1 MVLEDSMIFRVCTF
15 RGFKTAIHAG
25 HPTPGSNSRGLPSM
39 SVSWASVLNFR
50 KNTKHCMLAV
60 KLPFS
65 RGFPMVKNCNCMS
78 RFSEDLIKCEIGK
91 HRLHGCTNPLQS
103 IKAENGLVLGGI
115 LQALPYL
122 LSSQIIRHHDSC
134 HTGPKRPTRTIT

>member
-1 MVLEDSMIFRVCTF
+1 MEDSMIFRVCTF

-103 IKAENGLVLGGI
+103 IKAENGLVLGGS
-115 LQALPYL
+115 LQALHWSKKTNKNNHL
-122 LSSQIIRHHDSC
+122 ISLAMFQ
-134 HTGPKRPTRTIT
+134 RTSRR